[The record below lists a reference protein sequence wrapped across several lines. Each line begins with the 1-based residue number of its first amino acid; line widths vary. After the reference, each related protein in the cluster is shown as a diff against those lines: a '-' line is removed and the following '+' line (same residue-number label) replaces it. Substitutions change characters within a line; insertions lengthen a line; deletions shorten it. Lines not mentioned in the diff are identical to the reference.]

1 MKKLIVAA
9 ALSMFAFTTAAYACD
24 GMKNSNSDTHS
35 QASKEKSKDSKA
47 KKESGSDTTKS

>member
-24 GMKNSNSDTHS
+24 GMKNSNSDSHS
-35 QASKEKSKDSKA
+35 QASKDKTKDSKA
-47 KKESGSDTTKS
+47 KKEGSETTKS

>member
-24 GMKNSNSDTHS
+24 GMKNANTETKS
-35 QASKEKSKDSKA
+35 QASKEKTNSKA
-47 KKESGSDTTKS
+47 KKESGAETTKS

>member
-9 ALSMFAFTTAAYACD
+9 MLSMFAFTTAAYACD
-24 GMKNSNSDTHS
+24 GMKNADHQS

-47 KKESGSDTTKS
+47 KKESGADTTKS